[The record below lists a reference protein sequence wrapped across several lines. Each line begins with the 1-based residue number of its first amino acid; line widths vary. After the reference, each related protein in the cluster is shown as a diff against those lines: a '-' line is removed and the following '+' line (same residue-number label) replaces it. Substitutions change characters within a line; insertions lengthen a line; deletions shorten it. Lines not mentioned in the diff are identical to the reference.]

1 MKFAALHAALGESI
15 ALNWSTRFVTPYGC
29 TFNSLGDAMSSM
41 NSGRKLI
48 LAASVLAM
56 ISAAPAVLAADS
68 KKLADQKVE
77 RLPLPDGNEF
87 PISSAVTVKAGV
99 DTYFLSGA
107 LAPVINKDAPKGSVA
122 AFGDMETQTVGALNA
137 IKATLARLGLT
148 MGDVVKMTIFM
159 VGDPAKENKM
169 DFAGMMAGYKQ
180 FFGTAEQ
187 PNKPSRSAVQVAALA
202 APGAPLESEV
212 IAATSR

>member
-1 MKFAALHAALGESI
+1 
-15 ALNWSTRFVTPYGC
+15 
-29 TFNSLGDAMSSM
+29 MSSM

-202 APGAPLESEV
+202 ASGALIEIEV
-212 IAATSR
+212 IAAKSR